1 MKQLWFMSSSVHLF
15 SLRLFSYFFLSYP
28 PSGLRLNVYG
38 SFGRIWRVSNRCHFS
53 TNDDDSEN
61 RFDKAFISRLMMLRR
76 LAQMSS
82 SSQLLI
88 IRFLSFKLQILFNFS
103 TPKNGSI
110 SFGEMAFKSITSAK
124 KPKLRVAVV
133 NSRFIKISN

>member
-1 MKQLWFMSSSVHLF
+1 MVYTPTLSWQFRPKNTFLFFTPTLTVMKRKNEAVALIYVQLGAFILPPPILIF
-15 SLRLFSYFFLSYP
+15 FFLSFL
-28 PSGLRLNVYG
+28 PSVRSLRLNVYG

-82 SSQLLI
+82 SQLLI
-88 IRFLSFKLQILFNFS
+88 IRFLSFKTQEL
-103 TPKNGSI
+103 I
-110 SFGEMAFKSITSAK
+110 SFF
-124 KPKLRVAVV
+124 
-133 NSRFIKISN
+133 

>member
-1 MKQLWFMSSSVHLF
+1 MVYTPTLSWQFRPKNTFLFFTPTLTVMKRKKWSSSPDLCPARCIYSPSAYSHI
-15 SLRLFSYFFLSYP
+15 FFLSFL
-28 PSGLRLNVYG
+28 PSVRSLRLNVYG

-82 SSQLLI
+82 SQLLI
-88 IRFLSFKLQILFNFS
+88 IRFLSFKTQEL
-103 TPKNGSI
+103 I
-110 SFGEMAFKSITSAK
+110 SFF
-124 KPKLRVAVV
+124 
-133 NSRFIKISN
+133 